1 MDGNLIAQE
10 QMEMNLEVV
19 VELASYGPFD
29 MRVCQTRHVEG
40 ANTLRP
46 LLYFKEA
53 NLKVEIL
60 EHFFKALQREL
71 GTMQATLHEMELEYN
86 VLQEQLNMIER
97 RIKVLKHEATH
108 KNK

>member
-1 MDGNLIAQE
+1 MPMGKKSLPFLGPTSLSISNTNEAMDGNLVGQE

-46 LLYFKEA
+46 FLYFKEA

-60 EHFFKALQREL
+60 EHFLK
-71 GTMQATLHEMELEYN
+71 TL
-86 VLQEQLNMIER
+86 
-97 RIKVLKHEATH
+97 
-108 KNK
+108 